1 MINWYQDFKIEI
13 KLIHKLKDNDG
24 NFLHESSRSID
35 TAFEYFIFFNLMDYM
50 SRLEECQVYDII
62 WNEIDND
69 TAEHRF
75 NFDYKEKT
83 HENFREFTDKIM
95 SKISELSEECEE
107 YWNSRKLTN
116 RLKDWKDK
124 TRKRIASWRE

>member
-1 MINWYQDFKIEI
+1 
-13 KLIHKLKDNDG
+13 
-24 NFLHESSRSID
+24 
-35 TAFEYFIFFNLMDYM
+35 
-50 SRLEECQVYDII
+50 
-62 WNEIDND
+62 
-69 TAEHRF
+69 
-75 NFDYKEKT
+75 
-83 HENFREFTDKIM
+83 M